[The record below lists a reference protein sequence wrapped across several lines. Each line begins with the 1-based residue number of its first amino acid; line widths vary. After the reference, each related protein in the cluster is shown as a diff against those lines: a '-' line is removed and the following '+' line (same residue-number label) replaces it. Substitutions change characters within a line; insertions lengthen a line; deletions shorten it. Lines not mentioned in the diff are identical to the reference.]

1 MKNLFFI
8 IALFSVVACS
18 AQSRVVDKSGRK
30 PHWVNGLEKD
40 FIIVVGTGASVQDA
54 QRNALNMVRENIV
67 NAVAQN
73 VRATS
78 EMQTEETNYS
88 NNVSVFMERFATN
101 VSSTSGP
108 VPYLQGITL
117 ANVDEFYWEK
127 LQDRNSST
135 VIYNYHIKYPFPN
148 FELQKLVMDFR
159 IRDRELTEQ
168 LQELLNNVD
177 QIDRIEDIESSI
189 AELRILSDYFVD
201 GRKDQAKLGMTR
213 YRNLYDKIE
222 LVELESDLGELK
234 YALRF
239 GDDYVSSSQ
248 RPQITSEC
256 ARVSGTSTKDKIVHI
271 SYDYYNCYEDPE
283 NNILVRYRFG
293 NKNVQKAFFFDVA
306 ANKASVFV
314 SEPIRLWA
322 KSGNDSAVTGAT
334 VDITV
339 VSKYDAPFTIDKVTL
354 EWPGHPAVI
363 IDNVS
368 MSFQGKGDH
377 HLKLN
382 VRQPIDAEKISS
394 TGKTISMLS
403 GFINFTSDRTG
414 ESRSYRILNHKYT
427 TDW

>member
-1 MKNLFFI
+1 MKNLLFI
-8 IALFSVVACS
+8 IALFSVVACMG
-18 AQSRVVDKSGRK
+18 QTRVVDKSGRK
-30 PHWVNGLEKD
+30 PNWVNGLEKD
-40 FIIVVGTGASVQDA
+40 FIIVVGTGSSVQDA

-78 EMQTEETNYS
+78 EMTTEEASYN
-88 NNVSVFMERFATN
+88 NNVSVFMERFATT

-117 ANVDEFYWEK
+117 SNVDEFYWEK

-135 VIYNYHIKYPFPN
+135 VMYNYHIKYPFPN

-168 LQELLNNVD
+168 LQELLANVDNVD
-177 QIDRIEDIESSI
+177 QIEDIENSI

-213 YRNLYDKIE
+213 YRSLYGKVE
-222 LVELESDLGELK
+222 LVELESNLGELK
-234 YALRF
+234 YSLRF
-239 GDDYVSSSQ
+239 GDDFVTTLQ

-256 ARVSGTSTKDKIVHI
+256 ARITGTSTEGKIVHVT
-271 SYDYYNCYEDPE
+271 YDYYNCYEDPE

-293 NKNVQKAFFFDVA
+293 NNNVQKAFFFDVA

-314 SEPIRLWA
+314 SEPIRLWTT
-322 KSGNDSAVTGAT
+322 SGNDATVNSAT

-339 VSKYDAPFTIDKVTL
+339 VSKYEAPFTIDKVTL
-354 EWPGHPAVI
+354 EWPGHPALV
-363 IDNVS
+363 IDNID
-368 MSFQGKGDH
+368 MSFEGKGDH

-394 TGKTISMLS
+394 VGKTVPMLS
-403 GFINFTSDRTG
+403 GYINFTSDRTG